1 MKKIIGIIV
10 VLFLFT
16 SCEKQ
21 GTLTESKATQN
32 KPCVINGDTV
42 DLYVYWPDP
51 MSSIWIAKVRNSN
64 KPVLSLTYSEG
75 KTHETV
81 IIVNKD
87 EDVKNNRYIKGD
99 IISENDSVIV
109 IKKKK

>member
-10 VLFLFT
+10 LLFLFV
-16 SCEKQ
+16 SCEEQ
-21 GTLTESKATQN
+21 GTLRESQATQN
-32 KPCVINGDTV
+32 KPCVIGKDTV
-42 DLYVYWPDP
+42 DLYIYWPNN
-51 MSSIWIAKVRNSN
+51 MTNIWIAKVRNSN
-64 KPVLSLTYSEG
+64 TPIVSLTYQEG
-75 KTHETV
+75 KTQETV